1 MTLTDPSTSASL
13 PSPRAAEP
21 PVVYWHRQLPPM
33 EAEMTGEHVLE
44 ATSVR
49 VRGTLAHRDELW
61 DLCYRSLIENTEER
75 FAQEVARLGR

>member
-1 MTLTDPSTSASL
+1 
-13 PSPRAAEP
+13 
-21 PVVYWHRQLPPM
+21 M
-33 EAEMTGEHVLE
+33 EAEMIGEHVLE